1 MVGGMRSSNK
11 IQVVIGLLSLMS
23 GISTATGEPIPL
35 LISTVLSVVR
45 TVLSS
50 IDKGKPK
57 ESQEDM
63 IKREVRDA
71 LVECREENLDA
82 EWLGYQQSYEL
93 LKANMLCLRG
103 IINLLI

>member
-23 GISTATGEPIPL
+23 GISTATGEPISL

-50 IDKGKPK
+50 IDRGKPK
-57 ESQEDM
+57 ESQ
-63 IKREVRDA
+63 VRT
-71 LVECREENLDA
+71 
-82 EWLGYQQSYEL
+82 
-93 LKANMLCLRG
+93 
-103 IINLLI
+103 